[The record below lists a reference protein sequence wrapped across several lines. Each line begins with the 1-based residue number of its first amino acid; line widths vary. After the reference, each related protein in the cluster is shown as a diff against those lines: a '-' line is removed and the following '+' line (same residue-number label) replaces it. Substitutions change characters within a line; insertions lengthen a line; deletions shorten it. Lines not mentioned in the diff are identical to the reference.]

1 MPHHCFLPFQGLHVQ
16 EARGVEVS
24 SRMFAGSAHVAHFRQ
39 YPEEYVAELD
49 RFMGGMPQ
57 AAPAA

>member
-1 MPHHCFLPFQGLHVQ
+1 MWVLHVQ
-16 EARGVEVS
+16 DARGVEVS
-24 SRMFAGSAHVAHFRQ
+24 SKMFAGSPHVAHYRE
-39 YPEEYVAELD
+39 YPKEYMSELD